1 MQKTQQRSTKLLIIA
16 ITTAA
21 IIAAVT
27 TISISAASPAFA
39 KFQCNEDI
47 TLCTGGSGCGP
58 VTVCTNPSAVP
69 GGGGGRLE
77 SGVGASGG
85 SGGNSDTVVGGLG
98 FHCTPGITGSCVGSG
113 PNGLHPK

>member
-1 MQKTQQRSTKLLIIA
+1 MMEKTKLLVIV

-21 IIAAVT
+21 IITAAT
-27 TISISAASPAFA
+27 TTSLSAATPAFA
-39 KFQCNEDI
+39 KVQCNEGFTI
-47 TLCTGGSGCGP
+47 CTGGSGCGI
-58 VTVCTNPSAVP
+58 VLTCTDPSAVP
-69 GGGGGRLE
+69 GGGGGRQE
-77 SGVGASGG
+77 SGVAASGG